1 MRSGVPRKLSCFC
14 TGIALLSG
22 CTTTTDDL
30 RITYRG
36 KETHKAFLIC
46 QDGSAAAA
54 WGRSTV
60 DDAIKGAYQA
70 AASVGYGNCVLE
82 DVDGRTGA
90 DFVFQR
96 YLTQPKNKVF
106 LECSGRVFAAWGE
119 ATLDSATRSVM
130 GQAQS
135 AGASDCATTNING
148 EAVEKAPG
156 NNDTEQVFERPP
168 EF

>member
-1 MRSGVPRKLSCFC
+1 MRSGLLRKPVCFC
-14 TGIALLSG
+14 IGVVLFSG
-22 CTTTTDDL
+22 CTTTEDL
-30 RITYRG
+30 RNKYRG
-36 KETHKAFLIC
+36 KEAHKAFLIC
-46 QDGSAAAA
+46 QDGNSAAA
-54 WGRSTV
+54 WGHRT
-60 DDAIKGAYQA
+60 AEGAVSEAYRA
-70 AASVGYGNCVLE
+70 AAWYGYRNCFLE

-130 GQAQS
+130 SQAQS
-135 AGASDCATTNING
+135 AGVSGCATTNING
-148 EAVEKAPG
+148 EAVEKAPD

-168 EF
+168 EV